1 MKYECAVDEGV
12 RIPMRDGVALV
23 ADVYR
28 PLLDGRDAEPSP
40 TILIRTCF
48 NRKEVE
54 RYIVPAVCSRRPCGF
69 FDDARAVRGPN
80 ADHSRGTAARPIR
93 LRDRVDDSGSP
104 VALDDGKHGSPESA
118 SE

>member
-48 NRKEVE
+48 NRKEVVV
-54 RYIVPAVCSRRPCGF
+54 YRPRPVF
-69 FDDARAVRGPN
+69 TYAVRV
-80 ADHSRGTAARPIR
+80 
-93 LRDRVDDSGSP
+93 LR
-104 VALDDGKHGSPESA
+104 
-118 SE
+118 